1 MQREHVLQRI
11 EGLKQRGL
19 VDAQAQAKIEQAL
32 VAERWA
38 DLELFLNQLELEARF
53 ASWRP
58 IIRLAMFS
66 SLISAL
72 ILFLVLVWVATEKP
86 QFIQQMM
93 GQHNGQQQTG
103 D

>member
-1 MQREHVLQRI
+1 MNREHIEQRI
-11 EGLKQRGL
+11 EDLKARGL
-19 VDAQAQAKIEQAL
+19 LDAEAKARIQRDLAL
-32 VAERWA
+32 ENWA
-38 DLELFLNQLELEARF
+38 DLELFLNQQELEARF

-93 GQHNGQQQTG
+93 GQHNGQQQAG